1 MINEIIDAISI
12 ALDSEFEDGY
22 KIHKDEIKQDLKEPC
37 FFIQL
42 IDQSIS
48 PLCGQR
54 YLQSST
60 FLNLN

>member
-42 IDQSIS
+42 IICKIMHSV
-48 PLCGQR
+48 
-54 YLQSST
+54 SST

>member
-37 FFIQL
+37 FFYTV
-42 IDQSIS
+42 D
-48 PLCGQR
+48 
-54 YLQSST
+54 
-60 FLNLN
+60 